1 MHRSENISEL
11 LVALTKAK
19 QNIPAPVKTK
29 QGYGYWYAPLDE
41 ILAKAEPSLL
51 ANGLAITHDRDLS
64 QNELVTYLFH
74 VSGQYIS
81 TRVKI
86 EYKAENKMNL
96 MQSLGSASTYAM
108 RYNINALL
116 NLAAE
121 DDDDGVS
128 SGDSKEKSVKTT
140 ESLPKGVSSGDS
152 KEKSAKTTESLPKV
166 EKITAAV
173 RIPRETIDGVI
184 RDIESFERMNPNLRS
199 QIKEKT
205 GNRKPNEWTYDDI
218 ELIKQILNAEVPF

>member
-1 MHRSENISEL
+1 MNRSENITEL

-64 QNELVTYLFH
+64 KNELVTYLFH

-140 ESLPKGVSSGDS
+140 ESLPK
-152 KEKSAKTTESLPKV
+152 V

-199 QIKEKT
+199 QIKGKT

-218 ELIKQILNAEVPF
+218 EVIKQILNAEVPF

>member
-29 QGYGYWYAPLDE
+29 KAYGYMYAPLDE
-41 ILAKAEPSLL
+41 VLRCAEPSLL

-128 SGDSKEKSVKTT
+128 SGDSKEKS
-140 ESLPKGVSSGDS
+140 
-152 KEKSAKTTESLPKV
+152 AKTTESLPKV

-173 RIPRETIDGVI
+173 RIPRETIDGII

-218 ELIKQILNAEVPF
+218 EVIKQILNAEVPF

>member
-1 MHRSENISEL
+1 MNRSENISEL

-19 QNIPAPVKTK
+19 QSMTAPLKTK
-29 QGYGYWYAPLDE
+29 KAYGYMYAPLDE
-41 ILAKAEPSLL
+41 VLRCVEPSLL
-51 ANGLAITHDRDLS
+51 NNGLFITHDRDLG
-64 QNELVTYLFH
+64 QNELVTYLYH

-121 DDDDGVS
+121 DDDDGVA
-128 SGDSKEKSVKTT
+128 SGDN
-140 ESLPKGVSSGDS
+140 
-152 KEKSAKTTESLPKV
+152 KEKSAKTTESLPKL
-166 EKITAAV
+166 EKIVET
-173 RIPRETIDGVI
+173 PRVSRMTIDAVI
-184 RDIESFERMNPNLRS
+184 KDIEMLEKMNPNLRA
-199 QIKEKT
+199 QVKEKT
-205 GNRKPNEWTYDDI
+205 GNRKPHEWTFDDI
-218 ELIKQILNAEVPF
+218 QVIKEMLNAEVPF

>member
-1 MHRSENISEL
+1 MNRSENITEL

-140 ESLPKGVSSGDS
+140 ESLPK
-152 KEKSAKTTESLPKV
+152 V

-199 QIKEKT
+199 QIKGKT
-205 GNRKPNEWTYDDI
+205 CNRKPNEWTYDDI
-218 ELIKQILNAEVPF
+218 EVIKQILNAEVPF